1 MTPLAHQDFA
11 ADNNCRTLNDMLD
24 GGCSAGVS
32 TRWMAKEWPEATIT
46 GLDMSPYFLA
56 VAEFEER

>member
-1 MTPLAHQDFA
+1 M
-11 ADNNCRTLNDMLD
+11 D
-24 GGCSAGVS
+24 GGCSVGVS
-32 TRWMAKEWPEATIT
+32 SRWMAMEWPEATIT